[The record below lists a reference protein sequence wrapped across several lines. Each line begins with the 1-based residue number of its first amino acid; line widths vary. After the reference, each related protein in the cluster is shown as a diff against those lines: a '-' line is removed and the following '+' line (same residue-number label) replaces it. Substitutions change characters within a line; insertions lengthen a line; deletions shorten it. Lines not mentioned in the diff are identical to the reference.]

1 MDALHREQR
10 KEREET
16 ENKIKGL
23 VNEVKLY
30 AVFRYCSV
38 SLYTDFEQLFPCF
51 EIMADLSFALIL
63 SKCPQNQEPK
73 KRTNEYMEPNNEYEK
88 EGEKDYEEN
97 HFTRP
102 LC

>member
-30 AVFRYCSV
+30 AVFCYCSV
-38 SLYTDFEQLFPCF
+38 SIYTGFEQLFPCF
-51 EIMADLSFALIL
+51 EIMADLSFALTL
-63 SKCPQNQEPK
+63 SKCRK
-73 KRTNEYMEPNNEYEK
+73 KNREQMNERMEPNNEEKK
-88 EGEKDYEEN
+88 EGKKD
-97 HFTRP
+97 
-102 LC
+102 